1 MFDIKVINAVISQLE
16 DERGIS
22 PKLAREAIEAALAA
36 AYKKDFG
43 KRGQVIRAHYDR
55 ESSATQF
62 EQIKIVVDESN
73 VRQAGEEPT
82 SDEDERPEYNP
93 ETHIELSTAKL
104 IKRDA
109 EVGDELVFPLENR
122 TDFGRIAAQTAKQV
136 MLQKIRE
143 AERGAVLDDYSEL
156 EGTIVSGTVQRFER
170 GNLYIDLG
178 RATAILP
185 FNEQIKGER
194 FEAGERIRAYLYR
207 VDEGSRANAFL
218 KLSRSHPQFLTE
230 LFRQEAPEVANG
242 TVEIKSV
249 AREPGQRAKI
259 AVSAIEDYIDP
270 IGALVGQRGVRVST
284 VTSELNGERI
294 DIIEWAED
302 PLVFIEEALSP
313 ARVHDIELIE
323 ADKKAIIYVD
333 EDQLSLAIGRG
344 GQNVRL
350 ASRLTGYSLDIE
362 SLTNSESMNED
373 YANEPNAIDEDI
385 NESAAELAAEDALG
399 EDGSPV
405 IMEEGH
411 AEETE
416 EQSSTDEVVDQSP
429 DTDDYSGDQDVD
441 EVENQAEADEVL
453 VDTDQVEEALSE
465 TNEEVRNAQEEAFE
479 RDPEGDKVEPEDK

>member
-1 MFDIKVINAVISQLE
+1 MFDLKVINAVISQLE

-22 PKLAREAIEAALAA
+22 PTLAKEAIEGALAA

-55 ESSATQF
+55 ETSATQF
-62 EQIKIVVDESN
+62 EQIKIVVDSTN
-73 VRQAGEEPT
+73 VRQA
-82 SDEDERPEYNP
+82 DEDPIDDTDERPEYNP
-93 ETHIELSTAKL
+93 ETHIELTTAKL
-104 IKRDA
+104 IKRDVA
-109 EVGDELVFPLENR
+109 VGDELVFPLENR
-122 TDFGRIAAQTAKQV
+122 TDFGRIAAQTAKQI

-178 RATAILP
+178 RTTATLP

-194 FEAGERIRAYLYR
+194 FEPGERIRAFLYR
-207 VDEGSRANAFL
+207 VDEGNRGGAFL

-230 LFRQEAPEVANG
+230 LFRQETPEIANG
-242 TVEIKSV
+242 TVEIMGV
-249 AREPGQRAKI
+249 AREPGQRAKV
-259 AVSAIEDYIDP
+259 AVRAIEDYIDP

-302 PLVFIEEALSP
+302 PIDFIEEALSP
-313 ARVHDIELIE
+313 ARVHEIELIE
-323 ADKKAIIYVD
+323 DEKRAIITVD

-362 SLTNSESMNED
+362 SLTDSESMHPD
-373 YANEPNAIDEDI
+373 DTNEPDFDDTDDQSAA
-385 NESAAELAAEDALG
+385 ESAAESALD
-399 EDGSPV
+399 ESPV
-405 IMEEGH
+405 LMEEGH
-411 AEETE
+411 TQETE
-416 EQSSTDEVVDQSP
+416 EQSATDNVVDQSP
-429 DTDDYSGDQDVD
+429 DTDDYQGDADVD
-441 EVENQAEADEVL
+441 ELDQAPASDEVL
-453 VDTDQVEEALSE
+453 VDTESVEEALSE
-465 TNEEVRNAQEEAFE
+465 TNEEVREAQEEAFE
-479 RDPEGDKVEPEDK
+479 HDPEGEPKEPEDK

>member
-22 PKLAREAIEAALAA
+22 PSLAKEAIEAALAA

-55 ESSATQF
+55 ETSATHF
-62 EQIKIVVDESN
+62 EQVKIVVDDTN
-73 VRQAGEEPT
+73 VRQPGVEPT

-93 ETHIELSTAKL
+93 ETHIELATAKL

-109 EVGDELVFPLENR
+109 EVGEELVFPLENR

-136 MLQKIRE
+136 MLQAIRT

-170 GNLYIDLG
+170 GNLYVDLG

-194 FEAGERIRAYLYR
+194 FEPGERIRAYLFR
-207 VDEGSRANAFL
+207 VDDEGRANMFL

-249 AREPGQRAKI
+249 AREPGARAKI
-259 AVSAIEDYIDP
+259 AVHAIEDYIDP
-270 IGALVGQRGVRVST
+270 IGSLVGQRGVRVST

-294 DIIEWAED
+294 DIIEWSED
-302 PLVFIEEALSP
+302 PIDFIEEALSP
-313 ARVHDIELIE
+313 ARVHEIELIE
-323 ADKKAIIYVD
+323 SEKRAIITVD

-350 ASRLTGYSLDIE
+350 ASRLTGYSLDIQ
-362 SLTNSESMNED
+362 SLQGSESIHDDNT
-373 YANEPNAIDEDI
+373 NEPDFTDNDDR
-385 NESAAELAAEDALG
+385 SAAEEASESALS

-405 IMEEGH
+405 VMEEGH

-429 DTDDYSGDQDVD
+429 DTDDYSGEADVD
-441 EVENQAEADEVL
+441 EVDSQAASDEVL
-453 VDTDQVEEALSE
+453 VDAESVDEALSE
-465 TNEEVRNAQEEAFE
+465 TNEEVRKAQEEAFD
-479 RDPEGDKVEPEDK
+479 RDPEAEPIEPKKEK